1 MYMIYTKTTL
11 KQHKYHKYNH
21 RNNVQK
27 KT

>member
-1 MYMIYTKTTL
+1 MIYTKTTL